1 MKLLYMPE
9 AMIIYRFYFEG
20 IGLTDEWWNSFQSL
34 TEAQLA
40 IAKPIIESNDFSDYE
55 SLTEDIAILNVLSY
69 YRIKRE
75 DAERAMGT
83 EKL

>member
-1 MKLLYMPE
+1 VK
-9 AMIIYRFYFEG
+9 FYFEG

-34 TEAQLA
+34 SEAQLE

-55 SLTEDIAILNVLSY
+55 NLTNDIEILNVLSY
-69 YRIKRE
+69 YRIRRE
-75 DAERAMGT
+75 DAERAMSE

>member
-1 MKLLYMPE
+1 M
-9 AMIIYRFYFEG
+9 
-20 IGLTDEWWNSFQSL
+20 TDKWWNSFQYL

-55 SLTEDIAILNVLSY
+55 NLTDDLEILNVLSY

-75 DAERAMGT
+75 DAGRAMG
-83 EKL
+83 KDGKIKI